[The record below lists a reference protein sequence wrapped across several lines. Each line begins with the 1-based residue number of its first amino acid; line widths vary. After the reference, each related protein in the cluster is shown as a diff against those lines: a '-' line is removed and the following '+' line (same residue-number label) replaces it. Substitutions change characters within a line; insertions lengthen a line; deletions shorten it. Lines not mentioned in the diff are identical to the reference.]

1 MAVLRARS
9 LAPLLLIGFLLL
21 AACGSGEE
29 QSSPT
34 TRRPATTS
42 SSTSTTEV
50 PPETTTTTAAPAP
63 APTPTTARPRAAA
76 APRTATTARPRTAT
90 TAKPAA
96 PASNPEPVSVPNET
110 PRATLAATVSYTG
123 GGTGYAAYLNLHD
136 GNANAVAMGA
146 QLDHGDPPS
155 SGKSLVH
162 ANYVKSGT
170 FGHAYG
176 ATAMPLGQANRWELR
191 YYDAAGRA
199 VFFRDGTPLLAVSIK
214 FTGQIFYQ
222 TEVNARL
229 DGDSVDA
236 RFDNVVMGG
245 TQPGNKP
252 VIPSGAW
259 NTRDFD
265 FWRLDMQQTNGTI
278 VQGANMRGFGTIG
291 GMNGGNWHTV
301 NPPAAA
307 IGMIAEQY

>member
-1 MAVLRARS
+1 MRIFRGRT
-9 LAPLLLIGFLLL
+9 LALVVL
-21 AACGSGEE
+21 AALVLAGCGSGDE
-29 QSSPT
+29 QTASTT
-34 TRRPATTS
+34 TRKPRATTT
-42 SSTSTTEV
+42 TSTTELV
-50 PPETTTTTAAPAP
+50 SEATTTTAAPAP
-63 APTPTTARPRAAA
+63 VTMLRPKTAPAPRTPTTRRASRP
-76 APRTATTARPRTAT
+76 ATTAA
-90 TAKPAA
+90 PAPV
-96 PASNPEPVSVPNET
+96 PASNPGPVAVPNET
-110 PRATLAATVSYTG
+110 PRATLAATVFFTG

-136 GNANAVAMGA
+136 AHANAVAMGA
-146 QLDHGDPPS
+146 QLDQGDPPS

-162 ANYVKSGT
+162 ANYVRSGT

-176 ATAMPLGQANRWELR
+176 EAAMPLGQASRWELR
-191 YYDAAGRA
+191 YYDGAGQA
-199 VFFRDGTPLLAVSIK
+199 VFFRDGTPLLAISVK

-236 RFDNVVMGG
+236 TFDNVVMGG

-252 VIPSGAW
+252 VIPSGGW

-265 FWRLDMQQTNGTI
+265 FWRLDMQQTNGSV